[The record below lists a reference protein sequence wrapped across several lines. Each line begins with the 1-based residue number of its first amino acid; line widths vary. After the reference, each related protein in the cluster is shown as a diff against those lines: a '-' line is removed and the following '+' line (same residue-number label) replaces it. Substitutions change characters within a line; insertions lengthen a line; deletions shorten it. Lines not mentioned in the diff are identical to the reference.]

1 MANAAYYRDEAARC
15 RKLAAASP
23 DAEAA
28 ARWRSLAS
36 DYEQLADALDSAPIA
51 MMQRVPMQQQP
62 VQLQQSKTAEPDK
75 DE

>member
-15 RKLAAASP
+15 RKLAATSP
-23 DAEAA
+23 DTEAA

-36 DYEQLADALDSAPIA
+36 DYEQLADALESAPVT
-51 MMQRVPMQQQP
+51 MQRVPMQQQP
-62 VQLQQSKTAEPDK
+62 VQLQQSKTTEPDK